1 MNGSSL
7 SIQDREIDPVE
18 VEPVAGC
25 PNHGANASRAEINLP
40 NWFGQTGRVRQN
52 RMSGRVGRQV
62 HAVMFD
68 VGIDQIKKRAIGG
81 ISARQTIG

>member
-25 PNHGANASRAEINLP
+25 PNHRANASRAEIKSP
-40 NWFGQTGRVRQN
+40 NWFGQRGVRQN
-52 RMSGRVGRQV
+52 CMSGRVGWQV

-68 VGIDQIKKRAIGG
+68 VGID
-81 ISARQTIG
+81 